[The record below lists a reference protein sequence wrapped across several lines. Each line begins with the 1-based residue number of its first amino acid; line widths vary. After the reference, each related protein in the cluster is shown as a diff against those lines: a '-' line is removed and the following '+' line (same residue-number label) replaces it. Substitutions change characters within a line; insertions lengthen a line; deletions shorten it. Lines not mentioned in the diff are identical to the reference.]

1 MAKKSFEKRE
11 RNQNSDQV
19 QIYRDLADYREKRY
33 EMERTKHIITFVFVI
48 LEALV
53 IWILAYYL

>member
-1 MAKKSFEKRE
+1 
-11 RNQNSDQV
+11 
-19 QIYRDLADYREKRY
+19 
-33 EMERTKHIITFVFVI
+33 MERTKHIITFVFVI